1 MQLDDLAKVVSI
13 AASVGALVGGL
24 VSWFLKHLQQTDR
37 ITVRFGTAHYEETPA
52 YGMHVISR
60 RDHKMEVTDFGFILR
75 NGKLVSAPVV
85 WEQVFDDGNPYDGV
99 SGSKILAERN
109 ARFEAN
115 MQLYNM
121 DVVGAYA
128 ETSTQRHPTIGF
140 SHHADLRW
148 WDRIR
153 IRLKQYFKPEFN

>member
-1 MQLDDLAKVVSI
+1 MQLDDLVKIVGI

-24 VSWFLKHLQQTDR
+24 ISWLWKYVQQSDR

-60 RDHKMEVTDFGFILR
+60 RDHKMEITDFGFVLM

-99 SGSKILAERN
+99 SGSKILTERN
-109 ARFEAN
+109 ARFEAT

-121 DVVGAYA
+121 EVVGAYA
-128 ETSTQRHPTIGF
+128 ETSTQNHSTLGF
-140 SHHADLRW
+140 SSRHALHW

-153 IRLKQYFKPEFN
+153 IRLKQYIKPEFN